1 MKISVNKK
9 VLLVVIIFLLLV
21 FLILILLPKNKYPK
35 EPLVMRNLGN
45 STKEVDISSLLLQE
59 QDIKILFVEPKV
71 HISLVEEMINTMGLD
86 LDRRDIK
93 ENSLIKW
100 SGGGNEFTYDGITD
114 SVSFNL
120 TKEVNLLPGI
130 EGFSQIFNQY
140 LGIDYEFILER
151 EEINT
156 DEEHTYFAS
165 RVNDELPI
173 QYGQYF
179 GYSDKLSFDKE
190 ERLISGELLLAEI
203 TEYDMYIP
211 TIKKSD
217 LTKYINIESY
227 PKEHYVDTS
236 VLADTL
242 DLYYLD
248 DAWEEIE
255 NSITNCKASQ
265 SELILLY
272 KNSEQG
278 YLLPVFKILSNCDV
292 EYKSDMYSVPT
303 TFYVNA
309 VDTDYIANE

>member
-100 SGGGNEFTYDGITD
+100 SGGGNEFTYDAITD